1 VRISAKENTMNRKWL
16 PWVLVVVLVLVIT
29 CVCCVVAGGWY
40 FVYGPGVEAE
50 EQVFEQV
57 YPTPIPQEVPET
69 EVLPEVDMGE
79 VEVPEV
85 TVPEEGELE
94 LLPMEEGAPGLIDD
108 TSCHGKLWTFYLKTD
123 SEGNILKEEMYLI
136 EVQSGSG
143 RGEANHMDW
152 WQIGTLST
160 SVIEKTL
167 RPEESSEYVVGLG
180 SLFVFLPDRDDC
192 GWLLEMEDGLDGIAR
207 EIILYAS
214 SRMDQGHSGLTFDNR
229 NGEMVL
235 ISNAGNLPQSEVD
248 RYRQLYLDAHWS
260 IGTALRVVSRLA
272 RLIPLWY
279 YNHGGVIQPNLQCP
293 ISVKFLLSFFLA
305 RQLSSEETLRA
316 APYGAILTVPL
327 KKLSST
333 LKPGGPSLY
342 GISTIKETGWKDHA
356 RKLQSNKQNSLPFV
370 GILGIPEEFFLPHIF
385 KKKYNSLYADVLRSQ
400 TLVI

>member
-1 VRISAKENTMNRKWL
+1 MNRKWL

-260 IGTALRVVSRLA
+260 IGTATNAVTVCSGALPHNLDDDFKGGEQIGPFDSVVVLQPWWGDPAKSPVPDLGQVSFILFPGETVVFGGDIKGGPVWRYPNCSFEEVVFDVETWGS
-272 RLIPLWY
+272 IPLW
-279 YNHGGVIQPNLQCP
+279 NLNDQGNW
-293 ISVKFLLSFFLA
+293 V
-305 RQLSSEETLRA
+305 E
-316 APYGAILTVPL
+316 
-327 KKLSST
+327 
-333 LKPGGPSLY
+333 GPR
-342 GISTIKETGWKDHA
+342 TEVT
-356 RKLQSNKQNSLPFV
+356 
-370 GILGIPEEFFLPHIF
+370 E
-385 KKKYNSLYADVLRSQ
+385 
-400 TLVI
+400 